1 VGLSRFYECLEVVVY
16 VGVRSGANPVSSK
29 ELCDYQ
35 GVKPRHLEP
44 FMQLLVKSGI
54 LKGTK
59 GPKGGY
65 TLAKEKRKITAGD
78 IYNSVMP
85 EFDLKGASS
94 NNLRCDIILPLSDEI
109 NKSLMEKLNSI
120 TIEELCGKVS
130 DTKTLKEDSKEFYI

>member
-1 VGLSRFYECLEVVVY
+1 MEVVVY
-16 VGVRSGANPVSSK
+16 VGLRSGANPVSSK

-44 FMQLLVKSGI
+44 FMQLLVKNGI

-65 TLAKEKRKITAGD
+65 TLAKEKRKITAAD

-85 EFDLKGASS
+85 EFDFKCDSN
-94 NNLRCDIILPLSDEI
+94 NNLRRDVISPLCDDI
-109 NKSLMEKLNSI
+109 NKSLMEKLESI
-120 TIEELCGKVS
+120 SIEELCSKVSS
-130 DTKTLKEDSKEFYI
+130 DTKNPKEDSEEFYI